1 MKKIDL
7 ITGFLGSGKTT
18 FLRKYLKYLISK
30 GEKVCVL
37 ENDFGAVNVDMML
50 LSDLRG
56 DNLELEMVAGGCDS
70 DCHKRRFKTKLIAMG
85 MDDYTRIVIEP
96 SGVFDVDEFFDCLY
110 DEPLCSWYEIG
121 SVISIV
127 DGNFDDTLSD
137 SAKAVLAGEVACAG
151 KIVISKTQLYS
162 NDTVQAT
169 KQKIK
174 SILAGLRCEREIDE
188 DFIEKNWDELTDE
201 DFEIVS
207 EAGYKRSSFQKKIT
221 DYDVFDTVCFLDEH
235 LSTDEILEFSNV
247 IMKDS
252 SLGNVFRVKGFSS
265 LEEGWNEINVDKSS
279 ANVKAIDEGQDVLIV
294 IGEGLAEDKIKEI
307 LKKLRKQSRIK

>member
-18 FLRKYLKYLISK
+18 FLRKYVKYLISK

-235 LSTDEILEFSNV
+235 LSTDEILEFSNA
-247 IMKDS
+247 IMNDP

-307 LKKLRKQSRIK
+307 LKKLRKPSRMK

>member
-30 GEKVCVL
+30 GEKVCIL

-110 DEPLCSWYEIG
+110 DEPLCNWYEIG

-127 DGNFDDTLSD
+127 DGKFDDTLSD

-235 LSTDEILEFSNV
+235 LSTDEILEFSNA
-247 IMKDS
+247 IMNDP

-307 LKKLRKQSRIK
+307 LKKLRKPSRMK

>member
-18 FLRKYLKYLISK
+18 FLRKYVKYLISK

-252 SLGNVFRVKGFSS
+252 SLGNVLRVKGFSS
-265 LEEGWNEINVDKSS
+265 LGEGWNEINVDKSS

-307 LKKLRKQSRIK
+307 LKKLRKPSRMK

>member
-110 DEPLCSWYEIG
+110 DEPLCNWYEIG